1 MENKTHPSVKTPTGQ
16 HNSQRGGWPQSR
28 DRPAGLVALPCDH
41 CDRCDHRWAGTAL
54 GTRGQALTQPAAPGQ
69 LTGLTSSCLVETVQT
84 QGKARS
90 EMPVTMDPEL
100 WFG

>member
-1 MENKTHPSVKTPTGQ
+1 MRKLQRDSVTR
-16 HNSQRGGWPQSR
+16 SAEAWPQSR
-28 DRPAGLVALPCDH
+28 DLPAGLVALP

-69 LTGLTSSCLVETVQT
+69 LTGLTASCLVETVQT